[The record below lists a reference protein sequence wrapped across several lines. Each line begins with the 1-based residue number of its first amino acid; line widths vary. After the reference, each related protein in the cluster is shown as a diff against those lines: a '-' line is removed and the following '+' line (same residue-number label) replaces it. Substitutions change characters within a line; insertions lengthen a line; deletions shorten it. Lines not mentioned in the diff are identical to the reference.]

1 MGCMGEYFFVGLNL
15 SRKTGGILKFG
26 QDLAIKT
33 KKVRKML
40 KRVQKNLEVKKKCVS
55 LQSV

>member
-1 MGCMGEYFFVGLNL
+1 MWVIFVLPEFVAK
-15 SRKTGGILKFG
+15 SCEDMKIG
-26 QDLAIKT
+26 QILAIKT

-40 KRVQKNLEVKKKCVS
+40 KKVQKNLEVKKKCVS